1 MSAAEFVV
9 AVSASVGF
17 LAQIGRI
24 DINWETVGGLALGG
38 TLIAPIAAR
47 LVGKVPAKQLG
58 IFIALAIII
67 LNAITIIRA

>member
-24 DINWETVGGLALGG
+24 DINWATVGGLALGG
-38 TLIAPIAAR
+38 TLAAPIAAR
-47 LVGKVPAKQLG
+47 LAGRLPAKQLG